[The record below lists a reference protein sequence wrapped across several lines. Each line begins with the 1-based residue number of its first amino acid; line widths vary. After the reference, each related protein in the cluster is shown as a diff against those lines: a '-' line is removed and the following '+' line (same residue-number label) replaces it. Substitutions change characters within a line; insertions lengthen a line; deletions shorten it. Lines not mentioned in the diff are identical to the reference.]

1 MGVGRGS
8 YLIQSNNKKQHK
20 TVIVKYCHNVN
31 VLKVL
36 FYIGG
41 EEGELGDKRLGKRLR

>member
-1 MGVGRGS
+1 MGSGRGS

-41 EEGELGDKRLGKRLR
+41 EEGKLGVKRHGRRLR